1 MSDIIQLLPDHVANQ
16 IAAGEVVQ
24 RPASVVKELL
34 ENAIDARA
42 TSIQLIV
49 KEAGRQLIQVIDN
62 GKGMSVTDARMAFER
77 HATSKIKSTDD
88 IFKITTKGF
97 RGEALASIAA
107 VAQVELKTKTD
118 DDEVGTALQINGG
131 TVQGQEA
138 TVTTVGT
145 TISVKNL
152 FYNVPARRNFLK
164 SNSVEFRHILD
175 EFHRVALAH
184 ENIDFQL
191 IHNDQEVFRLNKTHL
206 AQRILHIFGKKLEG
220 QLIPIK
226 EETEIVKISGF
237 IGKPEVSKKSRGEQF
252 FFVNHRFIKSGY
264 LHKAMLH
271 AFENIISKGT
281 HPSYFIFLEINP
293 QKIDIN
299 IHPTKT
305 EIKFEDDAAIYAQL
319 RAAAKHALGQHQI
332 TPTLDFDQPNWDIP
346 LVKKNQEIRSPEIT
360 VDRNYN
366 PFKSEINLRGSSSN
380 KTGKYD
386 FYDIERSAEA
396 KQEVLI
402 DSSEKKSNDI
412 TQWQSSY
419 IVTFLEKNMLIID
432 QNRAHQLVLY
442 NKFLN
447 KNKQNTLSQQL
458 LFPVEINIDEKEKT
472 WINETEQH
480 WISFGFDLE
489 ISENTLTVRAIP
501 ADLTAKM
508 ILPIM
513 SDFLSSEHSSET
525 LKYEEV
531 LSKLMA
537 KSAAIKKGTRM
548 NYDEMNHL
556 VQELFSLEDN
566 NYTPYG
572 KRIYKLVSL
581 RETQKFFE

>member
-34 ENAIDARA
+34 ENAIDAGA

-88 IFKITTKGF
+88 IFKIMTKGF

-184 ENIDFQL
+184 ENVDFQL

-237 IGKPEVSKKSRGEQF
+237 IGKPEVAKKSRGEQF
-252 FFVNHRFIKSGY
+252 FFVNHRFIRSGY

-319 RAAAKHALGQHQI
+319 RAATKHALGQHQI

-346 LVKKNQEIRSPEIT
+346 LVKKNQEIRSPEIN
-360 VDRNYN
+360 VDRSYN
-366 PFKSEINLRGSSSN
+366 PFKSEMNLRGSSSN

-419 IVTFLEKNMLIID
+419 IVTFLEKDMLIID

-501 ADLTAKM
+501 ADLTAEM

-556 VQELFSLEDN
+556 VQELFSLEEN

>member
-34 ENAIDARA
+34 ENAIDAGA

-88 IFKITTKGF
+88 IFKIMTKGF

-145 TISVKNL
+145 TISVRNL

-184 ENIDFQL
+184 ESIDFQL
-191 IHNDQEVFRLNKTHL
+191 IHNEQEIFRLNKTHL
-206 AQRILHIFGKKLEG
+206 AQRILHVFGKKLEG

-237 IGKPEVSKKSRGEQF
+237 IGKPEVAKKSRGEQF
-252 FFVNHRFIKSGY
+252 FFVNHRFIRSGY

-271 AFENIISKGT
+271 AFENIIPRGT

-293 QKIDIN
+293 QRIDIN

-319 RAAAKHALGQHQI
+319 RAATKHALGQHQI

-346 LVKKNQEIRSPEIT
+346 LVKKNQEIRSPEVK

-366 PFKSEINLRGSSSN
+366 PFKSEMNLRGSSSN

-419 IVTFLEKNMLIID
+419 IVTFLEKDMLIID
-432 QNRAHQLVLY
+432 QNRAHQLVLF

-458 LFPVEINIDEKEKT
+458 LFPVEIDIDEKEKT

-501 ADLTAKM
+501 ADLTAEM

-556 VQELFSLEDN
+556 VQELFSLEEN

-581 RETQKFFE
+581 RETQNFFE

>member
-34 ENAIDARA
+34 ENAIDAGA

-49 KEAGRQLIQVIDN
+49 KEAGRQLVQVIDN

-88 IFKITTKGF
+88 IFKIMTKGF

-184 ENIDFQL
+184 ESIDFQL
-191 IHNDQEVFRLNKTHL
+191 IHNEQEIFRLNKTHL
-206 AQRILHIFGKKLEG
+206 AQRILHVFGKKLEG

-237 IGKPEVSKKSRGEQF
+237 IGKPEVAKKSRGEQF
-252 FFVNHRFIKSGY
+252 FFVNHRFIRSGY

-271 AFENIISKGT
+271 AFENIIPRGT

-293 QKIDIN
+293 QRIDIN

-319 RAAAKHALGQHQI
+319 RAATKHALGQHQI

-346 LVKKNQEIRSPEIT
+346 LVKKNQEIRSPEVK

-366 PFKSEINLRGSSSN
+366 PFKSEMNLRGSSSN

-419 IVTFLEKNMLIID
+419 IVTFLEKDMLIID
-432 QNRAHQLVLY
+432 QNRAHQLVLF

-458 LFPVEINIDEKEKT
+458 LFPVEIDIDEKEKT

-501 ADLTAKM
+501 ADLTAEM

-556 VQELFSLEDN
+556 VQELFSLEEN

>member
-34 ENAIDARA
+34 ENAIDAGA

-88 IFKITTKGF
+88 IFKIMTKGF

-184 ENIDFQL
+184 ESIDFQL
-191 IHNDQEVFRLNKTHL
+191 IHNEQEIFRLNKTHL
-206 AQRILHIFGKKLEG
+206 AQRILHVFGKKLEG

-237 IGKPEVSKKSRGEQF
+237 IGKPEVAKKSRGEQF
-252 FFVNHRFIKSGY
+252 FFVNHRFIRSGY

-271 AFENIISKGT
+271 AFENIIPRGT

-293 QKIDIN
+293 QRIDIN

-346 LVKKNQEIRSPEIT
+346 LVKKNQEIRSPEVK

-366 PFKSEINLRGSSSN
+366 PFKSEMNLRGSSSN

-419 IVTFLEKNMLIID
+419 IVTFLEKDMLIID
-432 QNRAHQLVLY
+432 QNRAHQLVLF

-458 LFPVEINIDEKEKT
+458 LFPVEIDIDEKEKT

-501 ADLTAKM
+501 ADLTAEM

-556 VQELFSLEDN
+556 VQELFSLEEN